1 MDSVRRNSFVCR
13 TGAVGLL
20 VKGAAKIEGD
30 KVPAGWEHQRVFG
43 IVFTETTE

>member
-1 MDSVRRNSFVCR
+1 MCR

-20 VKGAAKIEGD
+20 VKEAPKMEED